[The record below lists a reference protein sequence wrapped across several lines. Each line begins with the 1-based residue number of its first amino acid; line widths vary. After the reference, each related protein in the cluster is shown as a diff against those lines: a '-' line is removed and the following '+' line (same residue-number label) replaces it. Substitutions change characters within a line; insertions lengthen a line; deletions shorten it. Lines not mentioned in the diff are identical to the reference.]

1 MSFGRS
7 GSEEDG
13 TEGRLLLY
21 VLFLFYVSLM
31 LRVDEDSLTL
41 HLEVSLATAEPA
53 LVTDIRCG
61 DAAARRR
68 AVAQLARHLAV
79 RLRCYDILADEPAA
93 MAGTLP
99 LFPDA

>member
-1 MSFGRS
+1 MF
-7 GSEEDG
+7 
-13 TEGRLLLY
+13 
-21 VLFLFYVSLM
+21 VLFQVM
-31 LRVDEDSLTL
+31 IRVDEESLTL
-41 HLEVSLATAEPA
+41 HLEVSLAIAEPE

-68 AVAQLARHLAV
+68 AVALLARHLAV

-93 MAGTLP
+93 MAGALP